1 VDVLTGLVHKLQQR
15 GVLGRQGPQNI
26 IHRGH
31 HFIGAEL
38 DALLI

>member
-1 VDVLTGLVHKLQQR
+1 VDVLAGLVHQLQQR
-15 GVLGRQGPQNI
+15 GVLGRQGQNI

-31 HFIGAEL
+31 HFIGAHL